1 MELLE
6 GIKSKIIKTKNGEN
20 VSLLGIVEI
29 VLVHCS
35 IVNNNYQQNQ
45 ESCLHL
51 LLINQLVNYQLF
63 HQKVLHFVKLLT
75 KNFHILN
82 FGLLIRIL
90 SN

>member
-6 GIKSKIIKTKNGEN
+6 GIKSKITKTKNGEN

-51 LLINQLVNYQLF
+51 LLINQLVNY
-63 HQKVLHFVKLLT
+63 
-75 KNFHILN
+75 
-82 FGLLIRIL
+82 
-90 SN
+90 

>member
-6 GIKSKIIKTKNGEN
+6 GIKSKITKTKNGEN

-29 VLVHCS
+29 VLVQCS

-51 LLINQLVNYQLF
+51 LLINQLVNY
-63 HQKVLHFVKLLT
+63 
-75 KNFHILN
+75 
-82 FGLLIRIL
+82 
-90 SN
+90 

>member
-35 IVNNNYQQNQ
+35 IVNDNYQQNQ

-51 LLINQLVNYQLF
+51 LLINQLVNY
-63 HQKVLHFVKLLT
+63 
-75 KNFHILN
+75 
-82 FGLLIRIL
+82 
-90 SN
+90 

>member
-29 VLVHCS
+29 VLVQCS

-51 LLINQLVNYQLF
+51 LLINQLVNY
-63 HQKVLHFVKLLT
+63 
-75 KNFHILN
+75 
-82 FGLLIRIL
+82 
-90 SN
+90 